1 MVVQLFGSEREKQE
15 QEEKRREVEN
25 KLHAVL
31 TYVLMALFG
40 YVFLISIF
48 GTFFCAL

>member
-1 MVVQLFGSEREKQE
+1 MVAKEKNKNKKKK
-15 QEEKRREVEN
+15 EEKSTN